1 MSSGGLLKLIEEGEI
16 RSWKSMSPYPGTPLN
31 PRLLLKG
38 WENEFK
44 RVRPSLNWKKR
55 LLKIFQ
61 DFSSTFIKLYMKTY
75 CFPLKGGFLQ
85 TTTAVL
91 LKTLGLEP
99 ALRTWIVEGSIL
111 KIVLQFLASEEI
123 SCVCRIIDPD
133 EMREKGKVVL
143 KFLPLSSSG
152 VLHLLR
158 EKRCPLRSSRIWG
171 LFSKEKILF
180 YEK

>member
-1 MSSGGLLKLIEEGEI
+1 
-16 RSWKSMSPYPGTPLN
+16 MSPNPGTPLN
-31 PRLLLKG
+31 PRLLSKG

-75 CFPLKGGFLQ
+75 CFPLKWGFLQ

-99 ALRTWIVEGSIL
+99 ALRARLRTWIVEGSIL

-133 EMREKGKVVL
+133 KMREEGKVVL
-143 KFLPLSSSG
+143 KFFPLSSSG
-152 VLHLLR
+152 VHHLLR
-158 EKRCPLRSSRIWG
+158 ANRCPLRSSRIWG